1 MKNIVLSCDCRLR
14 WNKEEVELIMCNY
27 HFNEYVHEGFILPAE
42 EFIKNVT
49 SPKGSHY
56 SSKIVA
62 RLR

>member
-1 MKNIVLSCDCRLR
+1 MKNIILPCDCRLR
-14 WNKEEVELIMCNY
+14 WTKEEVELIMCSY
-27 HFNEYVHEGFILPAE
+27 HFDEYVDEGFILPAE

-56 SSKIVA
+56 SPRTLA

>member
-1 MKNIVLSCDCRLR
+1 MKNIILPCDCRLR
-14 WNKEEVELIMCNY
+14 WTNEEVELIMCNY
-27 HFNEYVHEGFILPAE
+27 HFDVYVDEGFILPAE

-56 SSKIVA
+56 SPRTLA

>member
-1 MKNIVLSCDCRLR
+1 MKNIILPCDCRLR
-14 WNKEEVELIMCNY
+14 WTREEVELIMCSY
-27 HFNEYVHEGFILPAE
+27 HFDEYVDAGFILPAE

-56 SSKIVA
+56 SPRILA